1 MTRRT
6 LIATCCALVLA
17 APMLA
22 RAQKPDEAA
31 DPITGTWAGDLVLDG
46 RGPVAITMEL
56 KFDGKSAVT
65 GTFQGLPN
73 PGDVK
78 AGTFEPKTGALKL
91 QLGKRGEAATLLTLE
106 GTVAKGVATGRFSG
120 DESGTF
126 KLSKKPS

>member
-1 MTRRT
+1 MTRRR
-6 LIATCCALVLA
+6 LIAICCALVIA

-22 RAQKPDEAA
+22 QAQKSDEAA
-31 DPITGTWAGDLVLDG
+31 DPITGTWDGDLVLEG

-78 AGTFEPKTGALKL
+78 AGTFERKTGALKL
-91 QLGKRGEAATLLTLE
+91 QLGKQGEAATLLTLE

>member
-1 MTRRT
+1 M
-6 LIATCCALVLA
+6 AMCCALVLA
-17 APMLA
+17 APMPA
-22 RAQKPDEAA
+22 VAQKPDAPA
-31 DPITGTWAGDLVLDG
+31 DPITGTWAGELVLEG
-46 RGPVAITMEL
+46 RGPVDVTMEL

-78 AGTFEPKTGALKL
+78 AGTFDRKTGALKL
-91 QLGKRGEAATLLTLE
+91 QLGKKGESATLLTLE

-120 DESGTF
+120 EESGTF